1 MQTRKTLLAL
11 LVLAIIGGLAFYVSR
26 QAPPDKNHKV
36 FNLKPDDIARFELRG
51 PGRDLVVV
59 RDGPSLWRIVKPVQS
74 PADNSIADGIADAI
88 AHLQVIDTVE
98 KNPTDLANFGLENP
112 ATTVFVTTTDKRVLP
127 GIMVGSDT
135 PVGNNVYFKTT
146 DKPAVMLTDSGFTV
160 AAGRTL
166 KDLRS
171 HVLVGLTSDQINRIA
186 VTRPDGT
193 VLEVV
198 RQGDGWM
205 ITKPRDYPADAA
217 AVQQMIDAIV
227 AARVD
232 QFVEDN
238 PTDLNKFGL
247 AKPSLQFE
255 VDGGKNNSRETVQ
268 IGFKQAEAGKNDVY
282 ARVAEGDQPI
292 STVAD
297 YIVKAVD
304 KSFDDLRDKT
314 VLVFDPS
321 NVGRI
326 TLLGGPV
333 SILLERTPAD
343 TWNVVAEGKTA
354 PAKPEVASS
363 LLSQIH
369 DLKGTKIVENPMTDP
384 KPFGMAQ
391 PTFTAILADRSGK
404 EIGSLYASEIEAT
417 MHSEDPTVKPRSQYF
432 AYATSTMDKAVYQI
446 TPDQVIDLENTGSA
460 LKREVEPQ
468 STPGASPS
476 PGASAASAASPS
488 ASSPGGL
495 PPPGAAALPPP
506 GASALP
512 PPDAPAMPPPAPS
525 SS

>member
-186 VTRPDGT
+186 VTRPGGT

-512 PPDAPAMPPPAPS
+512 PPGAPAMPPPAPS